1 MAVLSVGQAES
12 NFQQAVAGETAAN
25 NNYTAALEQKNSAKK
40 AWISS
45 GGAPGTPEAA
55 AYKSASANYD
65 AASGARDEAI
75 ANSTSAEQDLN
86 DAKKATD
93 TASSETAADKVANE
107 EDRVDPATQ
116 NTGTDASANG
126 TALSDEEK
134 SKLGDDQAPP
144 GERSA
149 DPVENPAPATGD
161 ATQND
166 DSVSNAEEQPKQVG
180 GNNATPI
187 FTNNNILGNYASYT
201 YNLNWHVLTKDDY
214 HNMLDGNPWRPSRNL
229 VSGANRYG
237 EPYTGQT
244 AGYGTYRDP
253 AFLDDFYFSDF
264 KMQTVIGLNSNAR
277 GTNAIDISFTIIEPY
292 GMTLMDRIL
301 DINVNE
307 LGAKNYLDNPYLI
320 ELNFFGMNEDD
331 GEPTLIPGH
340 TKWFPIKLTG
350 MKIKASVHGAE
361 YAISAVPFNHQALF
375 ESLQDI
381 KTRME
386 VTASTVGE
394 YFDTSVA
401 DPNVIKQT
409 DSIREKNAQREAQD
423 KKDAANNAAL
433 RKAAENDPRLS
444 EAAVYEPVRTTTKTE
459 VPPTITTKSF
469 AAAYNAWNRAEQKNG
484 NVGYADQIFFNIDPE
499 IRDSKIVDPKK
510 NSIRDV
516 PATTAKDQSRA
527 AIHKSSAAGSTTN
540 GGRGSQAPKKP
551 EAKSADFTASIHSL
565 DAGTK
570 VQDIINLVMPNSEF
584 FKKQITDPATE
595 AKNKKATQCDFN
607 DESKP
612 FYMYK
617 VIPEIRLGD
626 YDRERNVWGKS
637 ITFNI
642 KKYAVYNNRD
652 HRVPKSLP
660 PKAIKHY
667 DYFYTGHNTDV
678 INFDIEF
685 NALYYTAVNV
695 DKGKVGNTSGASAQ
709 DDTNKN
715 KDAPDTQ
722 CANVIDPH
730 MTKPVSQTQ
739 QTSAGGVLDNSDTVN
754 AASVMQSFY
763 TSAAGDM
770 ISIKLQILGDP
781 EFIKQDDIFVTPT
794 VTGLNTG
801 NQFVEGTQSL
811 AMDNGEIYC
820 YLTFKTP
827 VDFDD
832 NTGLMRQDG
841 KYAVSSFS
849 GYYRVL
855 TVESEF
861 KGGKFTQTLDLTRYP
876 NQPAGL
882 TNQDPGK
889 GKNDRPEPETVTNPT
904 ESKNNVEQPPAE
916 NIAEPA
922 AAPKEPEENSQ
933 TPPAEPSPEP
943 VVDTEYSGVAE
954 KGETKTMDEATS
966 ADGNTVP
973 VQSADAKPD
982 PSPESGPAQI
992 QALSSQNQELQ
1003 AKNEALRQQNS
1014 VLSQQGNTDQ
1024 VLANNNVIY
1033 QNNATMA
1040 ANGDKAAV
1048 LGTKY
1053 KLDVSTVTSRYDG
1066 TVIKLG

>member
-12 NFQQAVAGETAAN
+12 NYQQAVAGETAAN

-45 GGAPGTPEAA
+45 GGAPGTAEAA

-65 AASGARDEAI
+65 AASVARDEAI
-75 ANSTSAEQDLN
+75 ANSVNAENDLK
-86 DAKKATD
+86 DAQGATNS
-93 TASSETAADKVANE
+93 ASSQTAADAKANE

-116 NTGTDASANG
+116 NTGTDSSAAG
-126 TALSDEEK
+126 TELTDEERVQAAT
-134 SKLGDDQAPP
+134 GDDQAPP
-144 GERSA
+144 GERSSDPIETPDSGGPA
-149 DPVENPAPATGD
+149 DATTTDDANESSNVDPV
-161 ATQND
+161 
-166 DSVSNAEEQPKQVG
+166 QVG
-180 GNNATPI
+180 GNNAVPI
-187 FTNNNILGNYASYT
+187 FTNNNILGDYASYT
-201 YNLNWHVLTKDDY
+201 YNLNWHVLTKEDY
-214 HNMLDGNPWRPSRNL
+214 HNMLDGRSWRPSRNL

-237 EPYTGQT
+237 EKYTGQQ
-244 AGYGTYRDP
+244 AGFGTYRDP
-253 AFLDDFYFSDF
+253 AFMDDFYFSDF
-264 KMQTVIGLNSNAR
+264 KVNTVIGLNSNAR

-331 GEPTLIPGH
+331 GEPTLIPGQ

-350 MKIKASVHGAE
+350 MKIKASVQGAE
-361 YAISAVPFNHQALF
+361 YAITAVPFNHQALF

-394 YFDTSVA
+394 YFDASVN
-401 DPNVIKQT
+401 DPNVTKQI
-409 DSIREKNAQREAQD
+409 DSVREKDAQREAQE
-423 KKDAANNAAL
+423 KKNAELAAAYGGTSTGGVVTVNANGTET
-433 RKAAENDPRLS
+433 RTPTKADTPA
-444 EAAVYEPVRTTTKTE
+444 
-459 VPPTITTKSF
+459 TIKTKSF
-469 AAAYNAWNRAEQKNG
+469 AAAYNAWNLAEQKNG

-499 IRDSKIVDPKK
+499 IRDSKIVEPKK
-510 NSIRDV
+510 NSVRNV
-516 PATTAKDQSRA
+516 PATSGKDQSRA
-527 AIHKSSAAGSTTN
+527 TQMR
-540 GGRGSQAPKKP
+540 GRGSQAPKPP
-551 EAKSADFTASIHSL
+551 EAKSADFTASLHSL

-584 FKKQITDPATE
+584 FKKQITDSATE

-612 FYMYK
+612 FFMYK

-626 YDRERNVWGKS
+626 YDKERNVWGKT
-637 ITFNI
+637 ITFHI

-660 PKAIKHY
+660 PRAVKNY
-667 DYFYTGHNTDV
+667 NYFYTGHNTDV

-695 DKGKVGNTSGASAQ
+695 DKGKVGATSGASAQ
-709 DDTNKN
+709 DDANKN
-715 KDAPDTQ
+715 KDAPDIQ

-730 MTKPVSQTQ
+730 MTKPVAQTQ
-739 QTSAGGVLDNSDTVN
+739 QTSAGGVLDKSDTVN

-763 TSAAGDM
+763 TSAGGDM

-781 EFIKQDDIFVTPT
+781 EFIKQDDIFVSPT
-794 VTGLNTG
+794 VTGLTG
-801 NQFVEGTQSL
+801 TNQFVEGTKSL

-832 NTGLMRQDG
+832 NTGLMRRDG

-861 KGGKFTQTLDLTRYP
+861 RGGKFTQTLDLVRYP
-876 NQPAGL
+876 NQPPAL
-882 TNQDPGK
+882 TNQTSGK
-889 GKNDRPEPETVTNPT
+889 GLDDRAKPDTVTDPTVSKNDVDPAADENPV
-904 ESKNNVEQPPAE
+904 SPEQPSPTQE
-916 NIAEPA
+916 EQDTPTTTEQDGTVEEP
-922 AAPKEPEENSQ
+922 
-933 TPPAEPSPEP
+933 T
-943 VVDTEYSGVAE
+943 VDTKYSDVAE
-954 KGETKTMDEATS
+954 SGETKTMEEATS
-966 ADGNTVP
+966 PDGNVVP
-973 VQSADAKPD
+973 VQQYAPAYT
-982 PSPESGPAQI
+982 GP
-992 QALSSQNQELQ
+992 
-1003 AKNEALRQQNS
+1003 R
-1014 VLSQQGNTDQ
+1014 V
-1024 VLANNNVIY
+1024 VF
-1033 QNNATMA
+1033 A
-1040 ANGDKAAV
+1040 A
-1048 LGTKY
+1048 
-1053 KLDVSTVTSRYDG
+1053 DG
-1066 TVIKLG
+1066 TSSPVDELGNVQKPLINGSYGYA

>member
-1 MAVLSVGQAES
+1 MAASIGEAKQVVQIYEG
-12 NFQQAVAGETAAN
+12 AVATAQKDLTAQQNVQTVFQNKAN
-25 NNYTAALEQKNSAKK
+25 ALTDKAGGLPNGSPEQQAALESAANYQSQANNQTSRIASAQSNLDSAKNNL
-40 AWISS
+40 
-45 GGAPGTPEAA
+45 
-55 AYKSASANYD
+55 ASAQ
-65 AASGARDEAI
+65 
-75 ANSTSAEQDLN
+75 QDLVETEQRQN
-86 DAKKATD
+86 QANNQTATD
-93 TASSETAADKVANE
+93 S
-107 EDRVDPATQ
+107 
-116 NTGTDASANG
+116 GTG
-126 TALSDEEK
+126 TALSTEER
-134 SKLGDDQAPP
+134 SNAATGDAPP
-144 GERSA
+144 GERSNDA
-149 DPVENPAPATGD
+149 VENPDTKTGD
-161 ATQND
+161 ATEND
-166 DSVSNAEEQPKQVG
+166 DATATKAEEPVQVG

-187 FTNNNILGNYASYT
+187 ITNNNILSNFASYT
-201 YNLNWHVLTKDDY
+201 YNLNWHVLTKEDY
-214 HNMLDGNPWRPSRNL
+214 HNMIDGNEWRPSRNL
-229 VSGANRYG
+229 VSGANRYN
-237 EPYTGQT
+237 EKYTGQT

-253 AFLDDFYFSDF
+253 AFMDDFYFSDF
-264 KMQTVIGLNSNAR
+264 KVSTVIGLNSNAR
-277 GTNAIDISFTIIEPY
+277 GTNAIDISFSIIEPY

-320 ELNFFGMNEDD
+320 ELNFFGIDDD
-331 GEPTLIPGH
+331 GTPTLIAGH

-350 MKIKASVHGAE
+350 MKIKASVHGSE
-361 YAISAVPFNHQALF
+361 YAITAVPFNHQALF

-394 YFDTSVA
+394 YFDASTT

-423 KKDAANNAAL
+423 KKDAENNAAL
-433 RKAAENDPRLS
+433 RKAAQDDPRLS
-444 EAAVYEPVRTTTKTE
+444 EAAVYEPVRTTTKAE

-469 AAAYNAWNRAEQKNG
+469 AAAYNAWNLSEQKNG
-484 NVGYADQIFFNIDPE
+484 NVGYADQIYFNIDPE

-510 NSIRDV
+510 TSIRDV
-516 PATTAKDQSRA
+516 PATTGKEQSRA
-527 AIHKSSAAGSTTN
+527 LIHRSSAPGTTKMA
-540 GGRGSQAPKKP
+540 GRGSQAPKPP

-595 AKNKKATQCDFN
+595 SKNKKDTQCDFK

-612 FYMYK
+612 FFMYK
-617 VIPEIRLGD
+617 VVPEIRLGD
-626 YDRERNVWGKS
+626 YDRERNVWGKT
-637 ITFNI
+637 ITFHI
-642 KKYAVYNNRD
+642 RKYAVYNNRD

-660 PKAIKHY
+660 PKAVKHY
-667 DYFYTGHNTDV
+667 NYFYTGHNTDV

-709 DDTNKN
+709 DDTKKN

-781 EFIKQDDIFVTPT
+781 EFIKQDDIFVSPS
-794 VTGLNTG
+794 VTGFSG
-801 NQFVEGTQSL
+801 MNQHVEGTQSL

-820 YLTFKTP
+820 YLAFKTP

-832 NTGLMRQDG
+832 TTGLMRHDG

-861 KGGKFTQTLDLTRYP
+861 RGGKFTQTLDLVRYP
-876 NQPAGL
+876 NQPPAL
-882 TNQDPGK
+882 SNVTTGK
-889 GKNDRPEPETVTNPT
+889 GKDDRDKPAAVTDSTVSKDNVDSAPDEYTMTPDQPAPT
-904 ESKNNVEQPPAE
+904 EEEQAENRRVPAE
-916 NIAEPA
+916 QDGTVE
-922 AAPKEPEENSQ
+922 
-933 TPPAEPSPEP
+933 EP

-954 KGETKTMDEATS
+954 QGETRTMDEATS

-973 VQSADAKPD
+973 VQQYAPAYTGPKVVFAAD
-982 PSPESGPAQI
+982 G
-992 QALSSQNQELQ
+992 SS
-1003 AKNEALRQQNS
+1003 
-1014 VLSQQGNTDQ
+1014 
-1024 VLANNNVIY
+1024 
-1033 QNNATMA
+1033 
-1040 ANGDKAAV
+1040 
-1048 LGTKY
+1048 
-1053 KLDVSTVTSRYDG
+1053 STVDE
-1066 TVIKLG
+1066 LGNVQKPLVNGSYGFA